1 MKKIVR
7 LTEGDLHRIIRN
19 SVKRII
25 RESKLNTRRRNR
37 VIRESGD
44 LYGHY
49 DDGTPFTNSKKRF
62 HGIPGTVFI
71 YHGEWSDPEVWWDG
85 VELNA
90 NDIEESL
97 WYFYKDDCKER
108 GENPTEQGYEDWLEE
123 MGTEYIASQLDD
135 LAWAAQDNP

>member
-7 LTEGDLHRIIRN
+7 LTEGDLHRIIKE
-19 SVKRII
+19 SVKRVI
-25 RESKLNTRRRNR
+25 RENKLNTRRRNR

-71 YHGEWSDPEVWWDG
+71 YHGEWSDPEVWYDGEEYNASMFEDTFWDMYKT
-85 VELNA
+85 EC
-90 NDIEESL
+90 EEEG
-97 WYFYKDDCKER
+97 K
-108 GENPTEQGYEDWLEE
+108 
-123 MGTEYIASQLDD
+123 
-135 LAWAAQDNP
+135 

>member
-7 LTEGDLHRIIRN
+7 LTEGDLRRIIRN

-25 RESKLNTRRRNR
+25 KENKLNTRRRNR

-71 YHGEWSDPEVWWDG
+71 YHGEWSDPEVWYDGEEYNASMFEDTFWDMYKT
-85 VELNA
+85 EC
-90 NDIEESL
+90 EEEG
-97 WYFYKDDCKER
+97 KEPS
-108 GENPTEQGYEDWLEE
+108 EQEYDNLPTEWFKDRF
-123 MGTEYIASQLDD
+123 DD
-135 LAWAAQDNP
+135 ILFGMAE

>member
-1 MKKIVR
+1 MRKRVR

-19 SVKRII
+19 AVKRII
-25 RESKLNTRRRNR
+25 RENKLNTRRRNR

-71 YHGEWSDPEVWWDG
+71 YHGEWSDPEVWYDGEEYNASMFEDTFWDMYKT
-85 VELNA
+85 EC
-90 NDIEESL
+90 EEEG
-97 WYFYKDDCKER
+97 KEPS
-108 GENPTEQGYEDWLEE
+108 EQEYDNLPTEWFEDKF
-123 MGTEYIASQLDD
+123 
-135 LAWAAQDNP
+135 QDILFGMAE

>member
-25 RESKLNTRRRNR
+25 KENKLNTRSRNR

-71 YHGEWSDPEVWWDG
+71 YHGEWSDPEVWYDGEEYNASMFEDTLWDMYKT
-85 VELNA
+85 EC
-90 NDIEESL
+90 EEEG
-97 WYFYKDDCKER
+97 KEPS
-108 GENPTEQGYEDWLEE
+108 EQEYDNLPTEWFEDKF
-123 MGTEYIASQLDD
+123 
-135 LAWAAQDNP
+135 QDILFGMAE

>member
-7 LTEGDLHRIIRN
+7 LTEGDLHRIIKN
-19 SVKRII
+19 SVKRVI
-25 RESKLNTRRRNR
+25 RENKLNKRRRNR

-71 YHGEWSDPEVWWDG
+71 YHGEWSDPEVWYDGEEYNASMFEDTFWDMYKT
-85 VELNA
+85 EC
-90 NDIEESL
+90 EEEG
-97 WYFYKDDCKER
+97 KEPS
-108 GENPTEQGYEDWLEE
+108 EQEYDNLPTEWFEDKF
-123 MGTEYIASQLDD
+123 
-135 LAWAAQDNP
+135 QDILFGMAE

>member
-7 LTEGDLHRIIRN
+7 LTEGDLHRIIKN
-19 SVKRII
+19 SVKRVI
-25 RESKLNTRRRNR
+25 RENKLNKRRRNR

-71 YHGEWSDPEVWWDG
+71 YHGEWSDPEVWYDGEEYNASMFEDTFWDM
-85 VELNA
+85 
-90 NDIEESL
+90 
-97 WYFYKDDCKER
+97 YKTECKEE
-108 GENPTEQGYEDWLEE
+108 GKEPSEQEYDDLPTEWFEDRF
-123 MGTEYIASQLDD
+123 
-135 LAWAAQDNP
+135 QDILFGMAE

>member
-7 LTEGDLHRIIRN
+7 LTEGDLHRIIRK

-25 RESKLNTRRRNR
+25 RENKLNTRRMNR

-71 YHGEWSDPEVWWDG
+71 YHGEWSDPEVWYDGEEYNASMFEDTFWDMYKT
-85 VELNA
+85 EC
-90 NDIEESL
+90 EEEG
-97 WYFYKDDCKER
+97 KEPS
-108 GENPTEQGYEDWLEE
+108 EQEYDNLPTEWFEDKF
-123 MGTEYIASQLDD
+123 
-135 LAWAAQDNP
+135 QDILFGMAE

>member
-7 LTEGDLHRIIRN
+7 ITEGDLRRIIRN

-25 RESKLNTRRRNR
+25 KENKLNTRRRNR

-49 DDGTPFTNSKKRF
+49 DDGTPFTNSKNRF

-71 YHGEWSDPEVWWDG
+71 YHGEWSDPEVWYDGEEYNASMFEDTFWDMYKT
-85 VELNA
+85 EC
-90 NDIEESL
+90 EEEG
-97 WYFYKDDCKER
+97 KEPS
-108 GENPTEQGYEDWLEE
+108 EQEYDNLPTEWFEDKF
-123 MGTEYIASQLDD
+123 
-135 LAWAAQDNP
+135 QDILFGMAE

>member
-7 LTEGDLHRIIRN
+7 LTEGDLRRIIRN
-19 SVKRII
+19 SVKKII
-25 RESKLNTRRRNR
+25 KENKLNTRSRNR

-71 YHGEWSDPEVWWDG
+71 YHGEWSDPEVWYDCEEYNASMFEDTFWDMYKT
-85 VELNA
+85 EC
-90 NDIEESL
+90 EEEG
-97 WYFYKDDCKER
+97 KEPS
-108 GENPTEQGYEDWLEE
+108 EQEYDNLPTEWFEDKF
-123 MGTEYIASQLDD
+123 
-135 LAWAAQDNP
+135 QDILFGMAE

>member
-19 SVKRII
+19 SVKKII
-25 RESKLNTRRRNR
+25 KENKLNTRSRNR

-71 YHGEWSDPEVWWDG
+71 YHGEWSDPEVWYDGEEYNASMFEDTFWDMYK
-85 VELNA
+85 VEC
-90 NDIEESL
+90 EEEG
-97 WYFYKDDCKER
+97 KEPS
-108 GENPTEQGYEDWLEE
+108 EQEYDNLPTEWFEDKF
-123 MGTEYIASQLDD
+123 
-135 LAWAAQDNP
+135 QDILFGMAE

>member
-7 LTEGDLHRIIRN
+7 LTEGDLHRIIKN
-19 SVKRII
+19 SVKRVI
-25 RESKLNTRRRNR
+25 RENKLNKRRRNR

-71 YHGEWSDPEVWWDG
+71 YHGEWSDPEVWYDGEEYNASMFEDTFWDMYKT
-85 VELNA
+85 EC
-90 NDIEESL
+90 EEEGKEPSEQE
-97 WYFYKDDCKER
+97 YDDL
-108 GENPTEQGYEDWLEE
+108 PTEWFEDRF
-123 MGTEYIASQLDD
+123 
-135 LAWAAQDNP
+135 QDILFGMAE

>member
-7 LTEGDLHRIIRN
+7 ITEGDLRRIIRN

-25 RESKLNTRRRNR
+25 KENKLNTRRRNR

-49 DDGTPFTNSKKRF
+49 DDGTPFTNSKNRF

-71 YHGEWSDPEVWWDG
+71 YHGEWSDPEVWYDGEEYNASMFEDTFWDMYKT
-85 VELNA
+85 EC
-90 NDIEESL
+90 EEEGKEPSEQE
-97 WYFYKDDCKER
+97 YDDL
-108 GENPTEQGYEDWLEE
+108 PTEWFEDRF
-123 MGTEYIASQLDD
+123 
-135 LAWAAQDNP
+135 QDILFGMAE